1 MDALP
6 IEVRA
11 ALDRMPTVATAGEA
25 TALARGLA
33 RNGLHVLR
41 KSAMGREAETR
52 RLAAHVAAAGI
63 RLVEYCNQ
71 DWP

>member
-1 MDALP
+1 MDAVP
-6 IEVRA
+6 IEVREE
-11 ALDRMPTVATAGEA
+11 LRRMPPATTADDA

-33 RNGLHVLR
+33 QNGLRALR
-41 KSAMGREAETR
+41 SGIQGREAETR
-52 RLAAHVAAAGI
+52 QVAATVAAAGI